1 MVNGDKHIFKDKIK
15 KINTKNINYKCSS
28 RKMYFINKNIKKNS
42 KTNFIPN
49 R

>member
-28 RKMYFINKNIKKNS
+28 GKMYFIIKNIKKNS